1 MSSKCKWCG
10 GYTKYE
16 IWCSPKC
23 EHEGRAAGQTIASL
37 SAKESAFDKALGKIG
52 YYFLI
57 YLVVGFPVAVFI
69 TWFLYPMWG

>member
-1 MSSKCKWCG
+1 MSSKCQWCG
-10 GYTKYE
+10 HYAKSG

-52 YYFLI
+52 SCFII
-57 YLVVGFPVAVFI
+57 YVVVSFPVAVFI
-69 TWFLYPMWG
+69 AWFLYPMLG